1 MEENREPLSA
11 IAIEK
16 KLQLLR
22 NKHFS
27 EDTIA
32 LVKSDYEYG
41 LTEEEITLYLNKS
54 YDIEQMKILSECLHK
69 DVPKDVIDIIK
80 NTKYSVHQMQVSL
93 EFYEKGV
100 PVQTIKE
107 VMDKGE
113 KPITMRRLYEEVL
126 EQLNKVKKQIP
137 EESEYVKALISQMD
151 EVVAKI
157 NHQNERYD
165 ALNKKLSEIETS
177 KDDEEVRGRL
187 VKENQDKDALI
198 NSQQNELN
206 KASSTIA
213 RLRDDIEKKDK
224 EMKRM
229 GDRIES
235 LEDKII
241 SVATENKK
249 EAESKAEPQESQS
262 VSQADKKMVDTVAVP
277 QNMQAVANGIPV
289 YYQIPVVDGTGN
301 VVQRL
306 PIERSVRKSSNSGV
320 VSLFARLSF
329 KKKSRADIVKLVASG
344 DLVPAQHV
352 QIKSAIEKGLT
363 ESQLVELINNNISA
377 EKMKEI
383 IEIAVLENSMA
394 D

>member
-41 LTEEEITLYLNKS
+41 LTEEEISLYLNKS

-151 EVVAKI
+151 EVVEKI

-177 KDDEEVRGRL
+177 KDDEEVRERL

-206 KASSTIA
+206 KATTMLANSEFVALLKQANTDSSKMAEVIGVSEA
-213 RLRDDIEKKDK
+213 QLRF
-224 EMKRM
+224 
-229 GDRIES
+229 
-235 LEDKII
+235 
-241 SVATENKK
+241 VTN
-249 EAESKAEPQESQS
+249 
-262 VSQADKKMVDTVAVP
+262 T
-277 QNMQAVANGIPV
+277 
-289 YYQIPVVDGTGN
+289 
-301 VVQRL
+301 
-306 PIERSVRKSSNSGV
+306 
-320 VSLFARLSF
+320 
-329 KKKSRADIVKLVASG
+329 ASG
-344 DLVPAQHV
+344 MGLIKCGSVVIPFDNQISKDTDLYRLYNTNIH
-352 QIKSAIEKGLT
+352 EKIA
-363 ESQLVELINNNISA
+363 EQKKREMQNNVE
-377 EKMKEI
+377 
-383 IEIAVLENSMA
+383 
-394 D
+394 